1 MNNRQKDWI
10 IFLGVSPDRYD
21 EVVAIVREWRE
32 YARAH
37 GVDRQGLTRLNGRL
51 FGGRRLTG
59 HSCCLSYRS
68 LRVNEYRTIVADFIN
83 EYRTI
88 VADFI
93 DGSRLQCLP
102 ELFEKAGH
110 SMPEGDWE
118 YMLVNQ
124 PVTFLLYTEYFYVLG
139 FTLDGRIVIDT
150 KEMYGDVAGQAEYA
164 RANGD
169 REYYRRLLDTVKKNY
184 ARVLLPEVPK
194 GILKL
199 PDRL

>member
-10 IFLGVSPDRYD
+10 IFLGVIPDMHD
-21 EVVAIVREWRE
+21 KAVAVVREWRE
-32 YARAH
+32 YALAN
-37 GVDRQGLTRLNGRL
+37 GVDWQGLIRLNQQL
-51 FGGRRLTG
+51 FDWKPLPG
-59 HSCCLSYRS
+59 HSCCLSYGS
-68 LRVNEYRTIVADFIN
+68 MRVNRYG
-83 EYRTI
+83 TI

-93 DGSRLQCLP
+93 DGGRLPGLP
-102 ELFEKAGH
+102 ELFEKAGR
-110 SMPEGDWE
+110 SMLEGDWE

-124 PVTFLLYTEYFYVLG
+124 PVTFFCQAEYFYVIG

-150 KEMYGDVAGQAEYA
+150 KEMYDDVAGQAEYR

-169 REYYRRLLDTVKKNY
+169 LEYCRRLLDTVKKNY
-184 ARVLLPEVPK
+184 AGLLLPEVPK

>member
-1 MNNRQKDWI
+1 MNDRQKDWI
-10 IFLGVSPDRYD
+10 IFLGVIPDMHD
-21 EVVAIVREWRE
+21 EVIAVVREWRE
-32 YARAH
+32 YARAN
-37 GVDRQGLTRLNGRL
+37 GVDRQGLTRLNERL
-51 FGGRRLTG
+51 FGGKPLPG
-59 HSCCLSYRS
+59 HSCCLSYGS
-68 LRVNEYRTIVADFIN
+68 LQVDEYGM
-83 EYRTI
+83 I

-93 DGSRLQCLP
+93 DGGRLSGLP

-124 PVTFLLYTEYFYVLG
+124 PVTFLLYTEYFCVLG

-150 KEMYGDVAGQAEYA
+150 KEMYGDTDGQTEYM

-169 REYYRRLLDTVKKNY
+169 REYYYRLLETVKKNY
-184 ARVLLPEVPK
+184 AGVLLPEVPK

-199 PDRL
+199 PDGL